1 MKPITNII
9 HQLKKRFTPFFT
21 LMEREIAR
29 NKRVLT
35 QSLIAPLVT
44 ASLYIFIF
52 GYVVGSKIDTIEGIK
67 YISFVFPGVFSMNLI
82 MAVFGATSFSI
93 YSMKFG
99 KTLEDFLTYP
109 LSYLEL
115 VLSLIA
121 NGIFRGLIIMV
132 TLSIVALTFGV
143 NSVAHPFYLLLYVL
157 LISFVFGLL
166 GLVVGIWADNSFE
179 KFNIITNFIITPLS
193 FLGGAFYS
201 VNMLPENLRF
211 LVHLNPLFYSTDG
224 IRFAMTG
231 YHEAPIVLG
240 LAVLFGLGILSLYLV
255 VWIFKTGW
263 KLRS

>member
-1 MKPITNII
+1 MNILHKI
-9 HQLKKRFTPFFT
+9 YTRFVPFFT
-21 LMEREIAR
+21 LMEREIMR

-35 QSLIAPLVT
+35 QALLAPLVT

-52 GYVVGSKIDTIEGIK
+52 GYVVGSKIQSIEGIK
-67 YISFVFPGVFSMNLI
+67 YISFVFPGVFSMNLVL
-82 MAVFGATSFSI
+82 AVFGATSFSI
-93 YSMKFG
+93 YFMKFG

-109 LSYLEL
+109 ISYLEL

-121 NGIFRGLIIMV
+121 NGIFRGLVIMV
-132 TLSIVALTFGV
+132 ALSIVALTFGV
-143 NSVAHPFYLLLYVL
+143 NEIAHPFYLLFYVVL
-157 LISFVFGLL
+157 VSFVFGLM

-179 KFNIITNFIITPLS
+179 KFNIITNFIVTPLS

-201 VNMLPENLRF
+201 VNMLPANLKF
-211 LVHLNPLFYSTDG
+211 LVFFNPLFYSTDG

-231 YHEAPIVLG
+231 YHEAPIWLG
-240 LAVLFGLGILSLYLV
+240 LSVLLGIGAVSLYLV